1 MCLTGS
7 HPLRAVLRV
16 RPMAQQAQIRHPQ
29 MKLPSEGATSS
40 DTESSEGTSDS
51 SSDSSSESSSSSGG
65 SGPPSPLRTSTPSA
79 DTAEGYQEITPKKAD
94 TLMQARQFFSE
105 LLGRPLTRTEF
116 KKQKN
121 ALKRQLAILVHVSER
136 PENQLP
142 KQEPGEPQP
151 GTSKDSNG
159 SDNVDSSDDTPRR
172 RRNNTQ

>member
-16 RPMAQQAQIRHPQ
+16 RPMAQQARIRHPQ
-29 MKLPSEGATSS
+29 MKLQAKE
-40 DTESSEGTSDS
+40 
-51 SSDSSSESSSSSGG
+51 
-65 SGPPSPLRTSTPSA
+65 PPQVTLRAQKGHLIRAVTPPVSHPAAVEVVGHHPHCVHQHQGA

-94 TLMQARQFFSE
+94 TSMQARQFFSE

-159 SDNVDSSDDTPRR
+159 SDNVDSSDNTSRT